1 MRSLKNPVKLNV
13 RQQVFVNEYIIDFN
27 ATRSAIAAGYS
38 TKTANRI
45 GSQNLTKVDIQD
57 AISIAMEKRNERTQI
72 NADYVLNRLVEI
84 DKMDIAD
91 IFDKHSNLLSIDK
104 WPKAWRTTISALD
117 VNEIMNDDVATVI
130 KKIKFPDKVK
140 NLELL
145 GKHTDIQAWK
155 DKVEHSG
162 EMTINNLIAEISAN
176 NAKNNT
182 SPLPKD
188 NI

>member
-1 MRSLKNPVKLNV
+1 MKKLSNK
-13 RQQVFVNEYIIDFN
+13 QQVFVNEYIIDFN

-45 GSQNLTKVDIQD
+45 GSQNLSKVDIQD

-72 NADYVLNRLVEI
+72 DADYVLIKANELLLKSLGEVE
-84 DKMDIAD
+84 
-91 IFDKHSNLLSIDK
+91 
-104 WPKAWRTTISALD
+104 
-117 VNEIMNDDVATVI
+117 V
-130 KKIKFPDKVK
+130 DKVAVSNGEPILFK
-140 NLELL
+140 AKEFSATGAGKALEVL
-145 GKHTDIQAWK
+145 GKHVDVQAFK
-155 DKVEHSG
+155 DKVAHSG